1 MKNIDEILRYFPNK
15 IYQIFFN
22 LFQENSKI
30 AEELQE
36 IRMRAE
42 RPIILKLRERDLILQ
57 YNITQAEIL
66 QIVERLCEN
75 SIYAYKNQICEGF
88 ITVKG
93 GHRIGLTGSCVIEN
107 GKIIN
112 VKHISS
118 LNFRIAREVL
128 NCSTRVLREVIDIE
142 NKSIYNTILVA
153 PPGKGKTTMLRDI
166 IRRLSNGIDE
176 INFKGKTCGVVDERG
191 EIAAMYKGIP
201 QNDVGIRTDIIEN
214 VEKNQGIHMLIR
226 TMAPEIIACDEIG
239 SKEDVEAIHY
249 ALYSGVKGIFTM
261 HGKNIEDIKNNKQI
275 YELIENREIQK
286 VVFLQHYYLYNLILC
301 LHYQYVLL
309 ISGLQSL
316 SFY

>member
-1 MKNIDEILRYFPNK
+1 MLLL

-118 LNFRIAREVL
+118 LNF
-128 NCSTRVLREVIDIE
+128 IE
-142 NKSIYNTILVA
+142 N
-153 PPGKGKTTMLRDI
+153 
-166 IRRLSNGIDE
+166 
-176 INFKGKTCGVVDERG
+176 FTC
-191 EIAAMYKGIP
+191 P
-201 QNDVGIRTDIIEN
+201 
-214 VEKNQGIHMLIR
+214 
-226 TMAPEIIACDEIG
+226 
-239 SKEDVEAIHY
+239 
-249 ALYSGVKGIFTM
+249 IFTLYYIRFFCILLLFLVIL
-261 HGKNIEDIKNNKQI
+261 NI
-275 YELIENREIQK
+275 LI
-286 VVFLQHYYLYNLILC
+286 NLKI
-301 LHYQYVLL
+301 
-309 ISGLQSL
+309 I
-316 SFY
+316 